1 MMTLHRFCRLALA
14 AVILAGCAGQVE
26 PAQKAISDIDAAL
39 SSSSAEA
46 EKYVPEQLAAVQAD
60 LDGLRASFQ
69 KQDYPAVLAGAPAVM
84 IKAQA
89 LAGAATAKKDA
100 LATAL
105 ERRWSG
111 MAAAV
116 PDEITGIQNQL
127 DSLAKKSSRKQAE
140 GIDLDAARDSL
151 SGAVSLWSK
160 AQAAF
165 ATGNLPE
172 AVEAAQNVESSL
184 KQIESTLKMRPA
196 APAARAGRS

>member
-1 MMTLHRFCRLALA
+1 MVTLHGFCRLVLA

-39 SSSSAEA
+39 SASSAEA
-46 EKYVPEQLAAVQAD
+46 AKYVPDQLAAVQAG

-84 IKAQA
+84 INARA
-89 LAGAATAKKDA
+89 LAGAAAAKRDA
-100 LATAL
+100 LAKAL
-105 ERRWSG
+105 NDRWSG

-127 DSLAKKSSRKQAE
+127 DSLARKSSRKQAE

-184 KQIESTLKMRPA
+184 KQIESTLKMHPPA
-196 APAARAGRS
+196 AAGAGRS

>member
-1 MMTLHRFCRLALA
+1 MVTLHGFCRLVLA

-39 SSSSAEA
+39 SASSAEA
-46 EKYVPEQLAAVQAD
+46 AKYVPDQLAAVQAD

-84 IKAQA
+84 INARA
-89 LAGAATAKKDA
+89 LAGAAAAKRDA
-100 LATAL
+100 LAKAL
-105 ERRWSG
+105 NDRWSG

-127 DSLAKKSSRKQAE
+127 DSLARKSSRKQAE

-184 KQIESTLKMRPA
+184 KQIESTLKMHPPA
-196 APAARAGRS
+196 AAGAGRS

>member
-1 MMTLHRFCRLALA
+1 MVTLHGFCRLVLA

-39 SSSSAEA
+39 SASSAEA
-46 EKYVPEQLAAVQAD
+46 AKYVPDQLAAVQAD

-84 IKAQA
+84 INARA
-89 LAGAATAKKDA
+89 LAGAAAAKRDA
-100 LATAL
+100 LAKAL
-105 ERRWSG
+105 NDRWSG

-127 DSLAKKSSRKQAE
+127 DSLARKSSRKQAE

-151 SGAVSLWSK
+151 SGDVSLWSK

-184 KQIESTLKMRPA
+184 KQIESTLKMHPPA
-196 APAARAGRS
+196 AAGAGRS

>member
-1 MMTLHRFCRLALA
+1 MVTLHGFCRLALA

-39 SSSSAEA
+39 STSSAEA
-46 EKYVPEQLAAVQAD
+46 GKYVPEQLAAVRAD
-60 LDGLRASFQ
+60 LDDLRASFQ
-69 KQDYPAVLAGAPAVM
+69 KQDYPAVLAGAPEVM

-89 LAGAATAKKDA
+89 LAGAAAAKKDA
-100 LATAL
+100 LAKAL
-105 ERRWSG
+105 ERRWSDL
-111 MAAAV
+111 AAAV

-151 SGAVSLWSK
+151 SGDVSLWSK

-172 AVEAAQNVESSL
+172 AVEAAQNVESGL

-196 APAARAGRS
+196 PPAAGPGR

>member
-1 MMTLHRFCRLALA
+1 MTTLHRFCRLALA

-69 KQDYPAVLAGAPAVM
+69 KQDYAAVLAGAPAVM

-89 LAGAATAKKDA
+89 LAGAATAKKEA
-100 LATAL
+100 LAAAL

-184 KQIESTLKMRPA
+184 KQIESSLKMRPA
-196 APAARAGRS
+196 APAARAGQS